1 MSFQEFSSVFVNN
14 FFLLMFEVS
23 LDITSFAFCHIFI
36 VNEFI
41 LSTEITSY
49 FAVPLHLP
57 VHHSSKIQ
65 FLC

>member
-1 MSFQEFSSVFVNN
+1 
-14 FFLLMFEVS
+14 MFEIS